1 MGEEREVLKKL
12 SMVVLALAIPLIF
25 IAATVTDADAQ
36 GNKPCPKLGYCS
48 PGTCAKDGTQRACN
62 IKNCSK
68 QNCRS

>member
-1 MGEEREVLKKL
+1 MSKKL
-12 SMVVLALAIPLIF
+12 AIVALVLPLIF
-25 IAATVTDADAQ
+25 SAAAVGTADAAQ
-36 GNKPCPKLGYCS
+36 GAKPCPKLGYCA